1 MGKAEATDVS
11 LAALPPAIRG
21 GRLWRVRRGSARAGL
36 SLHYLVVPA
45 LMVLAWQLVPGWL
58 GTSNLLMPRASQVF
72 STWYV
77 WIFGNGGLYHGTW
90 ATAALASTERVL
102 TGFLIGSTIGIVL
115 GILIGWFRI
124 VSRLFDPTI
133 QLLRPIP
140 LTAWVPIAILWFGIR
155 TTTALFLI
163 SLGVFYPVVVTT
175 SHAVRMVDRPLV
187 RAGLMLG
194 FRGGSLLRRVVLPAS
209 LPTIFSG
216 LRVALGFAWLTVV
229 ISEMLAVKSGLG
241 YALWDAYYFGKTD
254 LVMAAMLSVGL
265 LGFISDQIFRAVMRR
280 TLRWTHGRTAQG

>member
-1 MGKAEATDVS
+1 VARVETPDASLVVQPRTD
-11 LAALPPAIRG
+11 G
-21 GRLWRVRRGSARAGL
+21 GGLLRRVRHGSARAGL

-45 LMVLAWQLVPGWL
+45 LIVLAWQLVPAWL
-58 GTSNLLMPRASQVF
+58 GMNRLLMPRASQVF
-72 STWYV
+72 SAWYV
-77 WIFGNGGLYHGTW
+77 WVFGTGGLYHGTW
-90 ATAALASTERVL
+90 VTAALASTERVL
-102 TGFLIGSTIGIVL
+102 TGFVLGSTIGIVL

-163 SLGVFYPVVVTT
+163 TLGVFYPVVVTT

-194 FRGGSLLRRVVLPAS
+194 FRGGSLLRRVVLPAA
-209 LPTIFSG
+209 LPAIFAG

-265 LGFISDQIFRAVMRR
+265 LGFLSDQIFRAVMHR

>member
-1 MGKAEATDVS
+1 MPRAEDVG
-11 LAALPPAIRG
+11 LVALPTPSDRQRRFRPSSLRPA
-21 GRLWRVRRGSARAGL
+21 SAGL
-36 SLHYLVVPA
+36 SLYFLVVPCIII
-45 LMVLAWQLVPGWL
+45 VAWQVLPGWL
-58 GTSNLLMPRASQVF
+58 GMNSLLMPRASQVF
-72 STWYV
+72 QTWYIWV
-77 WIFGNGGLYHGTW
+77 FGSGGLYHGTW
-90 ATAALASTERVL
+90 WTSAVASTQRVL
-102 TGFLIGSTIGIVL
+102 TGFVIGSAVGL
-115 GILIGWFRI
+115 FCGILIGWFKI
-124 VSRLFDPTI
+124 VARLVDPTI

-194 FRGGSLLRRVVLPAS
+194 YRGGSLLRSVVLPAA
-209 LPTIFSG
+209 LPSIFSG

-265 LGFISDQIFRAVMRR
+265 LGLLSDQLFRAIMKRA
-280 TLRWTHGRTAQG
+280 LRWTHGRTAQG